1 MNRIFNTAALS
12 RRARRFQVSRAFFS
26 PIRLH
31 RHAKGPHTRGAVSA
45 HALTEGFRF
54 PRQLLPALVF
64 LQRLLVF
71 VLSGI
76 PLHVAPQAGISRVH
90 PGKPCTHSAAQCT
103 GRTAGQARFQ
113 CCKERILVEQRLGRF
128 LVAHHSVNGFVGVG
142 LHKGLHSIVRTAGN
156 GVGNG
161 RVGFPERLIAHL
173 SAHPVRNGT
182 GHRVLGVI
190 RAHSLGKVG
199 HTHAVDGPS
208 CAKLCRC
215 FQNSFFRA
223 LPRFV
228 TGSHAV
234 ACAVGTQHR
243 QHQRWVDGTHD
254 QVLSRA
260 GSSPV
265 EEPPHIALACHSVRS
280 QVFSG
285 LVGIPAPLIQPFHAV
300 AVVIRL
306 VVELTTPDSFVGCP
320 DELRVISCRFQ
331 LLVGVTPALNTP
343 DHLLFGTGR
352 QGRGQCARVL
362 PDCAFDIFLFSLQIA
377 LHTPS
382 GPFAKAQVIV
392 RLHVK
397 PGPVDFVLGVAH
409 LFQIAVHVPGV
420 FQHRHYTHAARVRC
434 QVVHARRKVCCAYS
448 PAWQRGICHQPRQL
462 PVPLGSILPVVHRA
476 VNVHSDTVVPLFP
489 QLLHGAGILLHLL
502 RRAHCHLLPVQLV
515 APAVHGIRKA
525 QVVPCPVI
533 LQRRGIQVGARL
545 LLLGL
550 QCRTFFGHFF
560 RRPCIAFIVR
570 HRVSR
575 TAKGPTIRGAVS
587 ALALTE
593 GFCPASSGI
602 GFFLKFG
609 PLLGHLFCCPCH
621 FCSPYH
627 PIAFQTLAATSS
639 FIPML
644 TSRA

>member
-1 MNRIFNTAALS
+1 M
-12 RRARRFQVSRAFFS
+12 
-26 PIRLH
+26 
-31 RHAKGPHTRGAVSA
+31 GAVYFFLKDHNGGSVASTVKIAFCFPGSQIRIIKIVQHISRTGHVGAVLHGGIGTAVAACVAVCDVLHAVVVQQGVIPNLVQPRQLHHGTA
-45 HALTEGFRF
+45 HPVAGPGHNVGFQLLACPHLVHVFRHFGVNAVLVLLNAGVLCRSMYRRVIVHHRLFSDPIPRF

-90 PGKPCTHSAAQCT
+90 LGKPCAHSAAQCT
-103 GRTAGQARFQ
+103 GRAAGKARFQ

-190 RAHSLGKVG
+190 RAHGLGKVG

-243 QHQRWVDGTHD
+243 QNQRRVDGTHD

-260 GSSPV
+260 GSSLV

-362 PDCAFDIFLFSLQIA
+362 PDHAFDIFLVSLQIA

-397 PGPVDFVLGVAH
+397 PGPVDFVLGIAH
-409 LFQIAVHVPGV
+409 LFQIVVHVPGV

-434 QVVHARRKVCCAYS
+434 QVVHTRRKVCCAYS
-448 PAWQRGICHQPRQL
+448 PAWQRGLCHQPRQL
-462 PVPLGSILPVVHRA
+462 PVSLGSILPVVHRA

-489 QLLHGAGILLHLL
+489 QLLHGAGILLHLP

-533 LQRRGIQVGARL
+533 LQRRGI
-545 LLLGL
+545 
-550 QCRTFFGHFF
+550 
-560 RRPCIAFIVR
+560 
-570 HRVSR
+570 
-575 TAKGPTIRGAVS
+575 
-587 ALALTE
+587 
-593 GFCPASSGI
+593 
-602 GFFLKFG
+602 
-609 PLLGHLFCCPCH
+609 
-621 FCSPYH
+621 
-627 PIAFQTLAATSS
+627 
-639 FIPML
+639 
-644 TSRA
+644 